1 MQISKITKC
10 SLVNIPHHKQ
20 QSNCIPRQQQQKK
33 QSCVKLIEYQKVYLL
48 QYGHFM
54 NVKKIYLLHIYKL
67 IGSAVHKTVHKCSV
81 RDTNMFAVFGFSC
94 TRFAVSAPLY

>member
-33 QSCVKLIEYQKVYLL
+33 Q
-48 QYGHFM
+48 
-54 NVKKIYLLHIYKL
+54 
-67 IGSAVHKTVHKCSV
+67 
-81 RDTNMFAVFGFSC
+81 TNRISKGLFTTIWSFYEC
-94 TRFAVSAPLY
+94 